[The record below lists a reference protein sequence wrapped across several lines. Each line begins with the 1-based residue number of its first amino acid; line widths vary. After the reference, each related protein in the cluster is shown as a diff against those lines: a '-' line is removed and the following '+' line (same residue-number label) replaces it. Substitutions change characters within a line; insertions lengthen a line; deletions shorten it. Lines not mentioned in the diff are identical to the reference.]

1 MEILL
6 LRNVKI
12 GSCIFAI
19 NFKILYIQ
27 MFLKF
32 LQKKHGMNK
41 ICKIL
46 GHDWDNIFALI
57 F

>member
-6 LRNVKI
+6 LRNGKI

-19 NFKILYIQ
+19 NFKILYIK
-27 MFLKF
+27 MFLRF
-32 LQKKHGMNK
+32 LKKKHGMNK